1 MVAAIARYHRRS
13 LPKKRH
19 ESWQL
24 IEGREQRRLV
34 QAMALLLRLAA
45 ALDRRPAAL
54 IEALRVHREGPAS
67 RPTGLAIEL
76 VPTAAAAGE
85 PPVDLS
91 LERWSLGACAEVVLE
106 QTGLILRVPGLA
118 TEPWPEPRRPAESP
132 ATPPR

>member
-34 QAMALLLRLAA
+34 QSMALLLRLAA
-45 ALDRRPAAL
+45 ALDRRPAPL
-54 IEALRVHREGPAS
+54 IEALRVHRQGPAS
-67 RPTGLAIEL
+67 RPTGLEIEL
-76 VPTAAAAGE
+76 VPSAGQVGE
-85 PPVDLS
+85 PAADLS

-106 QTGLILRVPGLA
+106 QTGLTLRVPGLA
-118 TEPWPEPRRPAESP
+118 LEPWLEPRLPGSP
-132 ATPPR
+132 ASPLR